1 MSAENEVRNRVMDVM
16 LRRYLR
22 LGESHTLHEVMGFLT
37 DPHFEKNGLP
47 FLVVISEDGTFAG
60 ILEPKA
66 VLAAMLEGVHEGE
79 REEQSLR
86 ENAMV
91 NLSKTV
97 GHIMNRNIPTI
108 QPDAFLDEAFQRIT
122 SGNTEVVAVVE
133 DNRVVGLVTARILF
147 QQASTLTVGALTGGI
162 IPPVND

>member
-1 MSAENEVRNRVMDVM
+1 MSAENEGRIRVKDIM

-22 LGESHTLHEVMGFLT
+22 LGETHTLHEVMGFLT
-37 DPHFEKNGLP
+37 DPHFEKDGLP

-66 VLAAMLEGVHEGE
+66 VLSAMLEGVHQGN
-79 REEQSLR
+79 REEYSLR
-86 ENAMV
+86 ENAV
-91 NLSKTV
+91 ANLSKTV

-108 QPDAFLDEAFQRIT
+108 HPQAFLDEAFICIE
-122 SGNTEVVAVVE
+122 SGNTEVIAVVE
-133 DNRVVGLVTARILF
+133 DKRVIGLVTARILF
-147 QQASTLTVGALTGGI
+147 QNASTLTVGALTGGI